1 MLRAGNRCGLILH
14 KRGNHSYI
22 VRTAP
27 LFDGAIQQTAAF
39 LARCGLDRRR
49 AK

>member
-1 MLRAGNRCGLILH
+1 MLDGDRCELILH

-27 LFDGAIQQTAAF
+27 LFDEAMQQTAAF
-39 LARCGLDRRR
+39 LARCGLAAWR
-49 AK
+49 AM